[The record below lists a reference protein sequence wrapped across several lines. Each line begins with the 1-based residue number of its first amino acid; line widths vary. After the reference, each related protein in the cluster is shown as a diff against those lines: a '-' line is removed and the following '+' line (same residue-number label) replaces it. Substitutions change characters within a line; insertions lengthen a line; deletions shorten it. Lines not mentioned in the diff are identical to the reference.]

1 MKHIKLCQSVAEV
14 KRVSDPKV
22 ILATPTDMD
31 TGFSRELFFQM
42 ANHPK
47 NSIILTSRSMPKTLA
62 RKLIDN
68 KDMTSIT
75 LERRKRVPLQGAEL
89 DDYER
94 KQAQLKR
101 EQETLKKVYIINIEK
116 YDTYKLMVILNSED
130 NNS

>member
-1 MKHIKLCQSVAEV
+1 
-14 KRVSDPKV
+14 
-22 ILATPTDMD
+22 MD

-101 EQETLKKVYIINIEK
+101 EQETLKKVNKITIEK
-116 YDTYKLMVILNSED
+116 YETYKLLILKSQH
-130 NNS
+130 NNI

>member
-1 MKHIKLCQSVAEV
+1 
-14 KRVSDPKV
+14 
-22 ILATPTDMD
+22 
-31 TGFSRELFFQM
+31 
-42 ANHPK
+42 
-47 NSIILTSRSMPKTLA
+47 MPKTLA

-101 EQETLKKVYIINIEK
+101 EQETLKKVNKIKIVTLKNMTHISLK
-116 YDTYKLMVILNSED
+116 ILHS
-130 NNS
+130 

>member
-1 MKHIKLCQSVAEV
+1 
-14 KRVSDPKV
+14 
-22 ILATPTDMD
+22 
-31 TGFSRELFFQM
+31 
-42 ANHPK
+42 
-47 NSIILTSRSMPKTLA
+47 MPKTLA

-101 EQETLKKVYIINIEK
+101 EQETLKKVNKIIIVTLKNMTHISLK
-116 YDTYKLMVILNSED
+116 ILHS
-130 NNS
+130 